1 MSTPVPKVLLLPSIL
16 ARIKTVPKSTVLA
29 RIKTVVFLLELD
41 SESQIQVRGSRP
53 FPSRVTKQVID
64 GLLTGQQQPSL
75 SPVRAV
81 TSQPGRPGIIM
92 MQPRPLGRQIGRA
105 VVSICPTQPG

>member
-1 MSTPVPKVLLLPSIL
+1 MPKVLLLPSIL

-64 GLLTGQQQPSL
+64 GLLTGQQHWQPNL

>member
-1 MSTPVPKVLLLPSIL
+1 MPKVLLLPSIL

-29 RIKTVVFLLELD
+29 RTQTVVFLLDSELD

-64 GLLTGQQQPSL
+64 GLFTGQQQPSL